1 MQAYILSLLVVLS
14 TLHIAI
20 AEDKPEKTP
29 APTQIQPPAED
40 LSPGFPYNINTSL
53 RVEGIQHD
61 LKYDDCNGFVRGGY
75 IQTHQK
81 TVSNQQAYGLGG
93 ELGCGFSWGS
103 FFKLHAS
110 AFTTIN
116 PGFNSD
122 NKDEIQGDFFA
133 ADKNS
138 YITLGEAV
146 MTLSYANF
154 QAHLG
159 PQRFNSPHM
168 DQDDLRLLPNIFEA
182 YFVDYHIG
190 DELYLGSGFVR
201 TTKGWE
207 NNRNAADFVDI
218 GEAFGGKGALSWL
231 SWGKYQQGYIDA
243 NIWYY
248 YIKDVQQIF
257 FIDVTYQNWLNNIF
271 FYELGGQFDLG
282 RSVRS
287 QSIGLVDANT
297 LGVYATISA
306 YGVSFTTAFNK
317 NYGASAAVNSVG
329 GGPFFTSMEQMTLD
343 AVNAKNAQALFFN
356 LEYQP
361 LDELIIGAATGD
373 FQGENTADFHTQEVN
388 AYLGFNFRQ
397 ILTVNFMYAYIKDLQ
412 AVQVSEQIRVILG
425 FQF

>member
-1 MQAYILSLLVVLS
+1 VHLSRQR
-14 TLHIAI
+14 LH
-20 AEDKPEKTP
+20 
-29 APTQIQPPAED
+29 
-40 LSPGFPYNINTSL
+40 L
-53 RVEGIQHD
+53 
-61 LKYDDCNGFVRGGY
+61 
-75 IQTHQK
+75 
-81 TVSNQQAYGLGG
+81 
-93 ELGCGFSWGS
+93 
-103 FFKLHAS
+103 
-110 AFTTIN
+110 
-116 PGFNSD
+116 
-122 NKDEIQGDFFA
+122 
-133 ADKNS
+133 
-138 YITLGEAV
+138 
-146 MTLSYANF
+146 
-154 QAHLG
+154 
-159 PQRFNSPHM
+159 
-168 DQDDLRLLPNIFEA
+168 
-182 YFVDYHIG
+182 
-190 DELYLGSGFVR
+190 
-201 TTKGWE
+201 
-207 NNRNAADFVDI
+207 
-218 GEAFGGKGALSWL
+218 
-231 SWGKYQQGYIDA
+231 YQQS
-243 NIWYY
+243 
-248 YIKDVQQIF
+248 Q
-257 FIDVTYQNWLNNIF
+257 LH
-271 FYELGGQFDLG
+271 FYCFPG